1 MKIIIVT
8 LTIFFV
14 CYLYFFTINQQTKET
29 RATEKPPERN
39 KTPTTEISREE
50 EQRLPEGIKTPAT
63 ERSREDEQR
72 LHEGTKTAESKRLPD
87 VVIIGVKKSGTM
99 TLSRRERRVDIQL
112 IIYYSVTQTS
122 SSVITPTLW
131 WMGKMDSLVSTN
143 STGGVY
149 PT

>member
-14 CYLYFFTINQQTKET
+14 VYLYFFTIYQQTKKT

-50 EQRLPEGIKTPAT
+50 
-63 ERSREDEQR
+63 EQR

-99 TLSRRERRVDIQL
+99 TLSRRERIQL

-143 STGGVY
+143 STGVVY